1 MKGLIPVEASA
12 KSLNFSIVILFAGFL
27 IFIIVLK
34 IINFGFLEI
43 NSIIFKFRKI
53 KIRKL
58 KILEIKYF
66 SRILKN
72 FVNLQ
77 IISYLVLCALIY
89 K

>member
-43 NSIIFKFRKI
+43 NSIIFIKIENQKI
-53 KIRKL
+53 KK
-58 KILEIKYF
+58 F
-66 SRILKN
+66 
-72 FVNLQ
+72 
-77 IISYLVLCALIY
+77 
-89 K
+89 

>member
-43 NSIIFKFRKI
+43 NSIIFNI
-53 KIRKL
+53 
-58 KILEIKYF
+58 
-66 SRILKN
+66 
-72 FVNLQ
+72 
-77 IISYLVLCALIY
+77 
-89 K
+89 